1 MRTLKDTE
9 VNLSEEIIKELQ
21 ALGQRY
27 DLDKI
32 VLFGSRAKR
41 TNYERSDIDIS
52 VSIKDVV
59 AYTNFMEDLESLNT
73 LLMID
78 VVNTESIAYS
88 NSIKSEIEK
97 DGVII
102 YEKV

>member
-21 ALGQRY
+21 ALGRCY

-59 AYTNFMEDLESLNT
+59 TYTNFMEDLESLNT
-73 LLMID
+73 LLIID
-78 VVNTESIAYS
+78 VVNTESIAFS

>member
-21 ALGQRY
+21 ALGRRY

-32 VLFGSRAKR
+32 VLFGSRAKQ